1 MIMKKIFSLIAVLLF
16 VTTGLFAKDFN
27 KEQLALRLEIV
38 KYLSS
43 EGFQPKIDKD
53 GDVIFTR
60 NDVSHYLII
69 NSNWNEPYL
78 VTLYIEFS
86 YDDENYTKHNLERC
100 ITAVAQHKVVK
111 LYCMDNSYTYRSDIF
126 CENVEVIKTA
136 FYPMLEQIDAARKN
150 VATTLAA
157 GLGGIDITNNKD
169 AVFDKALDYY
179 RNEEYRMS
187 FPLFK
192 YLAECGF
199 EKSFGYLGLAYE
211 LGEGVSPDENLMK
224 RYYDKAMESGF
235 FWCAYRLGSYH
246 YSNKNYEDAMNNFI
260 KCGANENPFR
270 SDALYLAGKM
280 HENGEGTEK
289 SVTQAVMCY
298 KRSVQYA
305 TQLECDARLALMR
318 MGEPIEREE
327 EFVDATKTM
336 LMGLTPQE
344 MYKTGEEYEL
354 GMNSRNVSLTNAYAF
369 YKAAADKGYTKA
381 ISKMGEIYVSKFY
394 PFNDKKKSDKYYSK
408 AIKNYKKDVKSDG
421 NACYELGYMYHNGYG
436 IEKNLEQAKYYYKSG
451 ALLGDINAAWRIG
464 LIYKDEMEYA
474 EAFKFLFKSAE
485 GGQGMAMYELA
496 KLYENG
502 LGTSYNKDKA
512 IEWYQKCAESLYKA
526 ASEAKKALKR
536 LRTNEEKE

>member
-1 MIMKKIFSLIAVLLF
+1 MMKNIFSIIVSLLF
-16 VTTGLFAKDFN
+16 VTTGTFAKDFN

-38 KYLSS
+38 KYLSN

-53 GDVIFTR
+53 GDIIFTR
-60 NDVSHYLII
+60 NEVPHYLII

-86 YDDENYTKHNLERC
+86 YDDNNYIKNNLESC

-111 LYCMDNSYTYRSDIF
+111 LYCMENSYTYRSDIF
-126 CENVEVIKTA
+126 CKDVDVIKTS
-136 FYPMLEQIDAARKN
+136 FYSLLEQIDAARKN

-169 AVFDKALDYY
+169 AVFDKALEYY
-179 RNEEYRMS
+179 RNEDYNMS

-192 YLAECGF
+192 YLSESGF
-199 EKSFGYLGLAYE
+199 DSAYGYLGLAYE
-211 LGEGVSPDENLMK
+211 LGEGVSQDETLMT
-224 RYYDKAMESGF
+224 RYYDKAMENGIY
-235 FWCAYRLGSYH
+235 WCAYRLGYYH
-246 YSNKNYEDAMNNFI
+246 YTKRNYGDAMNNFI

-280 HENGEGTEK
+280 HENGEGTER
-289 SVTQAVMCY
+289 SVTQAVLCY
-298 KRSVQYA
+298 KKSVQYA
-305 TQLECDARLALMR
+305 TQLECDARLALIR
-318 MGEPIEREE
+318 MGETIERED

-336 LMGLTPQE
+336 LMGLTPKE

-354 GMNSRNVSLTNAYAF
+354 GMNNRYVSLTKAYAF

-381 ISKMGEIYVSKFY
+381 ISKMGEIYISKFY
-394 PFNDKKKSDKYYSK
+394 PFNDKIKSDKYYSK
-408 AIKNYKKDVKSDG
+408 AIRIYKKDVKSDG

-436 IEKNLEQAKYYYKSG
+436 IEKNLEQAKFYYKSG
-451 ALLGDINAAWRIG
+451 ALLGDNNAAWRIG

-474 EAFKFLFKSAE
+474 EAFKFLLKSAD
-485 GGQGMAMYELA
+485 GGHGMAMYELA
-496 KLYENG
+496 QLYENG

-512 IEWYQKCAESLYKA
+512 IEWYQKCSESSCKA
-526 ASEAKKALKR
+526 SSDAKKALKR
-536 LRTNEEKE
+536 LGTNDDKE

>member
-1 MIMKKIFSLIAVLLF
+1 MKNIFSIIVSLLF
-16 VTTGLFAKDFN
+16 VTTGTFAKDFN

-38 KYLSS
+38 KYLSN

-53 GDVIFTR
+53 GDIIFTR
-60 NDVSHYLII
+60 NEVPHYLII

-86 YDDENYTKHNLERC
+86 YDDNNYTKNNLESC

-111 LYCMDNSYTYRSDIF
+111 LYCMENSYTYRSDIF
-126 CENVEVIKTA
+126 CKDVDVIKTS
-136 FYPMLEQIDAARKN
+136 FYSLLEQIDAARKN

-169 AVFDKALDYY
+169 AVFDKALEYY
-179 RNEEYRMS
+179 RNEDYNMS

-192 YLAECGF
+192 YLSESGF
-199 EKSFGYLGLAYE
+199 DSAYGYLGLAYE
-211 LGEGVSPDENLMK
+211 LGEGVSQDETLMT
-224 RYYDKAMESGF
+224 RYYDKAMENGIY
-235 FWCAYRLGSYH
+235 WCAYRLGYYH
-246 YSNKNYEDAMNNFI
+246 YTKRNYGDAMNNFI

-280 HENGEGTEK
+280 HENGEGTER
-289 SVTQAVMCY
+289 SVTQAVLCY
-298 KRSVQYA
+298 KKSVQYA
-305 TQLECDARLALMR
+305 TQLECDARLALIR
-318 MGEPIEREE
+318 MGETIERED

-336 LMGLTPQE
+336 LMGLTPKE

-354 GMNSRNVSLTNAYAF
+354 GMNNRYVSLTKAYAF

-381 ISKMGEIYVSKFY
+381 ISKMGEIYISKFY
-394 PFNDKKKSDKYYSK
+394 PFNDKIKSDKYYSK
-408 AIKNYKKDVKSDG
+408 AIRIYKKDVKSDG

-436 IEKNLEQAKYYYKSG
+436 IEKNLEQAKFYYKSG
-451 ALLGDINAAWRIG
+451 ALLGDNNAAWRIG

-474 EAFKFLFKSAE
+474 EAFKFLLKSAD
-485 GGQGMAMYELA
+485 GGHGMAMYELA
-496 KLYENG
+496 QLYENG

-512 IEWYQKCAESLYKA
+512 IEWYQKCSESSCKA
-526 ASEAKKALKR
+526 SSDAKKALKR
-536 LRTNEEKE
+536 LGTNDDKE

>member
-1 MIMKKIFSLIAVLLF
+1 MMKNIFSIIVSLLF
-16 VTTGLFAKDFN
+16 VTTGTFAKDFN

-38 KYLSS
+38 KYLSN

-53 GDVIFTR
+53 GDIIFTR
-60 NDVSHYLII
+60 NEVPHYLII

-86 YDDENYTKHNLERC
+86 YDDNNYTKNNLESC

-111 LYCMDNSYTYRSDIF
+111 LYCMENSYTYRSDIF
-126 CENVEVIKTA
+126 CKDVDVIKTS
-136 FYPMLEQIDAARKN
+136 FYSLLEQIDAARKN

-169 AVFDKALDYY
+169 AVFDKALEYY
-179 RNEEYRMS
+179 RNEDYNMS

-192 YLAECGF
+192 YLTESGF
-199 EKSFGYLGLAYE
+199 DSAYGYLGLAYE
-211 LGEGVSPDENLMK
+211 LGEGVSQDETLMT
-224 RYYDKAMESGF
+224 RYYDKAMENGIY
-235 FWCAYRLGSYH
+235 WCAYRLGYYH
-246 YSNKNYEDAMNNFI
+246 YTKRNYGDAMNNFI

-280 HENGEGTEK
+280 HENGEGTER
-289 SVTQAVMCY
+289 SVTQAVLCY
-298 KRSVQYA
+298 KKSVQYA
-305 TQLECDARLALMR
+305 TQLECDARLALIR
-318 MGEPIEREE
+318 MGETIERED

-336 LMGLTPQE
+336 LMGLTPKE

-354 GMNSRNVSLTNAYAF
+354 GMNNRYVSLTKAYAF

-381 ISKMGEIYVSKFY
+381 ISKMGEIYISKFY
-394 PFNDKKKSDKYYSK
+394 PFNDKIKSDKYYSK
-408 AIKNYKKDVKSDG
+408 AIRIYKKDVKSDG

-436 IEKNLEQAKYYYKSG
+436 IEKNLEQAKFYYKSG
-451 ALLGDINAAWRIG
+451 ALLGDNNAAWRIG

-474 EAFKFLFKSAE
+474 EAFKFLLKSAD
-485 GGQGMAMYELA
+485 GGHGMAMYELA
-496 KLYENG
+496 QLYENG

-512 IEWYQKCAESLYKA
+512 IEWYQKCSESSCKA
-526 ASEAKKALKR
+526 SSDAKKALKR
-536 LRTNEEKE
+536 LGTNDDKE

>member
-1 MIMKKIFSLIAVLLF
+1 MKNIFSIIVSLLF
-16 VTTGLFAKDFN
+16 VATGTFAKDFN

-38 KYLSS
+38 KYLSN

-53 GDVIFTR
+53 GDIIFTR
-60 NDVSHYLII
+60 NEVPHYLII

-86 YDDENYTKHNLERC
+86 YDDNNYTKNNLESC

-111 LYCMDNSYTYRSDIF
+111 LYCMENSYTYRSDIF
-126 CENVEVIKTA
+126 CKDVDVIKTS
-136 FYPMLEQIDAARKN
+136 FYSLLEQIDAARKN

-169 AVFDKALDYY
+169 AVFDKALEYY
-179 RNEEYRMS
+179 RNEDYNMS

-192 YLAECGF
+192 YLSESGF
-199 EKSFGYLGLAYE
+199 DSAYGYLGLAYE
-211 LGEGVSPDENLMK
+211 LGEGVSQDETLMT
-224 RYYDKAMESGF
+224 RYYDKAMENGIY
-235 FWCAYRLGSYH
+235 WCAYRLGYYH
-246 YSNKNYEDAMNNFI
+246 YTKRNYGDAMNNFI

-280 HENGEGTEK
+280 HENGEGTER
-289 SVTQAVMCY
+289 SVTQAVLCY
-298 KRSVQYA
+298 KKSVQYA
-305 TQLECDARLALMR
+305 TQLECDARLALIR
-318 MGEPIEREE
+318 MGETIERED

-336 LMGLTPQE
+336 LMGLTPKE

-354 GMNSRNVSLTNAYAF
+354 GMNNRYVSLTKAYAF

-381 ISKMGEIYVSKFY
+381 ISKMGEIYISKFY
-394 PFNDKKKSDKYYSK
+394 PFNDKIKSDKYYSK
-408 AIKNYKKDVKSDG
+408 AIRIYKKDVKSDG

-436 IEKNLEQAKYYYKSG
+436 IEKNLEQAKFYYKSG
-451 ALLGDINAAWRIG
+451 ALLGDNNAAWRIG

-474 EAFKFLFKSAE
+474 EAFKFLLKSAD
-485 GGQGMAMYELA
+485 GGHGMAMYELA
-496 KLYENG
+496 QLYENG

-512 IEWYQKCAESLYKA
+512 IEWYQKCSESSCKA
-526 ASEAKKALKR
+526 SSDAKKALKR
-536 LRTNEEKE
+536 LGTNDDKE